1 MTSRPTRPVLEE
13 FEPRILYSADFAP
26 AALAGLSLPGPSD
39 QRLLQ
44 AQETPA
50 ATPAAMEIAFVDLSL
65 PEAQT
70 LIDDLQAQR
79 DAGRTIEI
87 VRINAGE
94 DGISRISEALNGRTD
109 ISAVHVLSHGSDG
122 AVQLGSVR
130 LDAAT
135 LLVRAGELAQWSAAF
150 TSRADLLLYGC
161 DVAQSAAGQQF
172 VYNLGALTGA
182 DVTASTDL
190 TGAAARG
197 ANWTLEYQVGHI
209 ETTLAPSVW
218 EQARW
223 QGVMATYSVTTT
235 VDSVGA
241 SPTPGSLRWAISQ
254 ANANPGTDT
263 IVFAVNGT
271 FNMTALVS
279 GDNSNTTGDFD
290 VNGNL
295 NIVGNGTGNTVI
307 NGNGVDR
314 VFDLRSGTISLSG
327 LTVQGGQ
334 SNQGA
339 GISVGTA
346 ANVTLTDV
354 VIQNNAGSG
363 ASKGGGIYNDGVL
376 TLQNSIV
383 QNNGSGFLSNVD
395 GAGIYNDA
403 SATISVRDVEIRN
416 NIAAGGKDGGG
427 LYVWSSASVQ
437 LTNVTFANN
446 QATRGGG
453 LWNHSNVT
461 SLLNVTFSG
470 NFASSEGGG
479 IWADRNITLDHVT
492 VANNSAAFWGG
503 GTYDSNNSITAKNSL
518 FAGNT
523 GGNTNRA
530 PVSQGYN
537 LSDDNSPGFLG
548 TGDQKNVAA
557 GLLGLSNNGGFTRT
571 HAIDAG
577 SAARDAANP
586 VPAVGTDQRGIAY
599 SGGRAD
605 IGAYE
610 YNPTGFAPTISA
622 VANQTI
628 DENTALGP
636 ITFTIGDVES
646 GAGSLVVTATSSNTA
661 LVPNAIIVLGGPGS
675 SRTISLTPAP
685 NANSSANGG
694 PTTIT
699 LSVSDGGNVTTTTFT
714 VTVQSVNNAPT
725 LTLPAAQTVDE
736 ATQLVLSG
744 TNAPSIGDVDA
755 GTAPLQVAVT
765 ATNGTLKLSQIT
777 GLSFVTGNS
786 GFNATMTFSG
796 SLADINAALDGLN
809 YKPVV
814 GYNGAA
820 QIDLSVNDLGN
831 SGSGGAKTASGSIAI
846 NVVAVNDAPR
856 LGLPGAQATP
866 QPTPL
871 TFGAASANAITV
883 SDVDAGSSNVQLT
896 LSTSALAN
904 GTLSFGSTAG
914 LTLVSGTGTNDTSV
928 VLRGTLADLNAALGT
943 LSFSATGAGAARID
957 ITIDDF
963 GNTGSGGAKQ
973 ASGAV
978 TITVATDALPVL
990 TLSQT
995 TLNFTEN
1002 ATATPL
1008 DAGLTIS
1015 DSDNPTFASAVVR
1028 INSGYAGAEDVL
1040 AFTNVPAT
1048 MGDIAGSYSA
1058 GVLSLSSAGQT
1069 ATLAEWQAALR
1080 SITYVNTSDAPS
1092 TAPRTV
1098 TLTVNDGI
1106 ADSGTRNITLNVQ
1119 AFNDAPVLGGANNL
1133 ASITEDTVSNPGTLV
1148 ATLIAGQISDVDT
1161 AAQAGIAV
1169 TGANDANGVWQY
1181 TTDGTSWSAF
1191 GVVSDASAR
1200 LLAAD
1205 TNSAVRF
1212 VPNSNWNGTL
1222 AAGLTFR
1229 AWDQSI
1235 GSGSAGGTA
1244 DTSVNGGSSAFSSA
1258 TASSGITVTPI
1269 NDAPVLAGPIAAQA
1283 ATQGVGFA
1291 FTLPGSSFTDADA
1304 GDVLTYTATLASG
1317 AALPAWLSFD
1327 AGTQTF
1333 SGTPANADVG
1343 SINVRITARDG
1354 SDGSFGDFTLDIANV
1369 NDTPLLAAPIGD
1381 QAATQDVAFV
1391 FNLPANSFT
1400 DADVGDVL
1408 SYSATLASGA
1418 ALPTWLSFDANT
1430 LTFTGTPANADVG
1443 AINVRVT
1450 ASDTS
1455 SAAVFD
1461 DFTLTVANVNDAP
1474 VITSNGGG
1482 AAASVNVAENNPTV
1496 TGVTATDSDAL
1507 DVLRFAITGG
1517 ADAARFGIDPV
1528 SGALSF
1534 VVAPDR
1540 ELPADANRDNR
1551 YEVIVSVS
1559 DGALSAQQS
1568 LFIDVANVDEA
1579 PSIVTNALLLSN
1591 SGATL
1596 VLLGTDPDTGASA
1609 LSYQASSQVGG
1620 RFELVA
1626 APGVAVTG
1634 FNQAQVDAGAVR
1646 FVADGSG
1653 TSPTYVLS
1661 LSDGVSTVTSGAPN
1675 VVQQASPPIAA
1686 LPVAPAV
1693 APPATPPAA
1702 TTTAAAPAAAPPA
1715 AAPPA
1720 AVPATPGPL
1729 ATALLAE
1736 PRGDTFEPARTPSSS
1751 AAVAV
1756 PAASTATRDS
1766 TVTAVATLAQ
1776 FALLSESSDNAATAG
1791 APTIDLASALR
1802 DRLLGEQLDQQRDSA
1817 GGSQRSVKD
1826 LQAASALLTT
1836 GLSVG
1841 YVLWLARGGVLV
1853 ASLMSALPAW
1863 AMVDPLPV
1871 LAQMKRRDGRADD
1884 GAADD
1889 AADDPLEKLF
1899 SKARQVVARGAAPP
1913 LTAST
1918 PSEAKLAQGRS
1929 AADKN
1934 SLEQPA

>member
-1 MTSRPTRPVLEE
+1 M
-13 FEPRILYSADFAP
+13 
-26 AALAGLSLPGPSD
+26 
-39 QRLLQ
+39 
-44 AQETPA
+44 
-50 ATPAAMEIAFVDLSL
+50 
-65 PEAQT
+65 
-70 LIDDLQAQR
+70 
-79 DAGRTIEI
+79 
-87 VRINAGE
+87 
-94 DGISRISEALNGRTD
+94 
-109 ISAVHVLSHGSDG
+109 
-122 AVQLGSVR
+122 
-130 LDAAT
+130 
-135 LLVRAGELAQWSAAF
+135 
-150 TSRADLLLYGC
+150 
-161 DVAQSAAGQQF
+161 
-172 VYNLGALTGA
+172 
-182 DVTASTDL
+182 
-190 TGAAARG
+190 
-197 ANWTLEYQVGHI
+197 
-209 ETTLAPSVW
+209 
-218 EQARW
+218 
-223 QGVMATYSVTTT
+223 
-235 VDSVGA
+235 
-241 SPTPGSLRWAISQ
+241 
-254 ANANPGTDT
+254 
-263 IVFAVNGT
+263 
-271 FNMTALVS
+271 
-279 GDNSNTTGDFD
+279 
-290 VNGNL
+290 
-295 NIVGNGTGNTVI
+295 
-307 NGNGVDR
+307 
-314 VFDLRSGTISLSG
+314 
-327 LTVQGGQ
+327 
-334 SNQGA
+334 
-339 GISVGTA
+339 
-346 ANVTLTDV
+346 
-354 VIQNNAGSG
+354 
-363 ASKGGGIYNDGVL
+363 
-376 TLQNSIV
+376 
-383 QNNGSGFLSNVD
+383 
-395 GAGIYNDA
+395 
-403 SATISVRDVEIRN
+403 
-416 NIAAGGKDGGG
+416 
-427 LYVWSSASVQ
+427 
-437 LTNVTFANN
+437 
-446 QATRGGG
+446 
-453 LWNHSNVT
+453 
-461 SLLNVTFSG
+461 
-470 NFASSEGGG
+470 
-479 IWADRNITLDHVT
+479 
-492 VANNSAAFWGG
+492 
-503 GTYDSNNSITAKNSL
+503 
-518 FAGNT
+518 
-523 GGNTNRA
+523 
-530 PVSQGYN
+530 
-537 LSDDNSPGFLG
+537 
-548 TGDQKNVAA
+548 
-557 GLLGLSNNGGFTRT
+557 SNNGGFTRT

-725 LTLPAAQTVDE
+725 LTLPSAQTVDE